1 MLLVQKSHTVQKFLG
16 LRNDFFLITPL
27 SFDWPQN
34 QILQDVQV
42 WKEVITLKDHSN
54 FLTDQVEI
62 LLTASDRLAI
72 QENIASLN
80 GLQTIN
86 AT

>member
-1 MLLVQKSHTVQKFLG
+1 MLLVQKSHTVQEFLS

-27 SFDWPQN
+27 SFNRPQN

-42 WKEVITLKDHSN
+42 WKEVITLKDHSD
-54 FLTDQVEI
+54 FLTNQVEI

-72 QENIASLN
+72 QENVASLN
-80 GLQTIN
+80 GLQAID